1 MVSESGEEVSAP
13 AGSEEYR
20 TAYSTVYMFVVVIS
34 GEVAPPPPPCLS
46 TCFSNRPGGVQKRQL
61 IVMLQRY
68 ELCSRGSRYEL
79 CSRGSRYELCSRGSR
94 FTHKSRILRQ
104 FTLEFLSIIG
114 YLIFSAVSLEYQV
127 LGPKCTA
134 LIMSDVHR
142 LWLVPKDLRFFTE
155 PKNENLKKDTAKNKN
170 NEVFFISFLKL
181 NFN

>member
-1 MVSESGEEVSAP
+1 MISQTTKIQTEI
-13 AGSEEYR
+13 YR
-20 TAYSTVYMFVVVIS
+20 IELSLLCIRSVAFKMCTYMIWYPNLEKKFQRRPDPKNTARRTVLFTFLLLSYP
-34 GEVAPPPPPCLS
+34 GWWRPPPPPCLS

-114 YLIFSAVSLEYQV
+114 YLIFLAVSLENQV

-134 LIMSDVHR
+134 HYVR
-142 LWLVPKDLRFFTE
+142 CT
-155 PKNENLKKDTAKNKN
+155 
-170 NEVFFISFLKL
+170 
-181 NFN
+181 